1 MNHERIGLR
10 SESRWLA
17 IPKSFIPYGI
27 NKEGTK
33 VTKGLRWRFITLMAA
48 LVIILGG
55 ASAFLI
61 NEGTFV
67 NSTVHD
73 QLAAQ
78 QIFFPAASTEV
89 AGGALDPAEFPDLQ
103 QYAGQQVD
111 NGVKAKAYAE
121 GFLGRHLAK
130 VANGLH
136 YAQIDTKSGTAAQIA
151 TATAQKATLFQG
163 ETLKNMLLNA
173 WGWSMLATYTIYG
186 GYALL
191 IAALVV
197 LAALVFELFFATK
210 PEEVVVPKPAASGRP
225 LTA

>member
-1 MNHERIGLR
+1 
-10 SESRWLA
+10 
-17 IPKSFIPYGI
+17 
-27 NKEGTK
+27 

-67 NSTVHD
+67 NTTIHD

-78 QIFFPAASTEV
+78 QIFFPPASAAV
-89 AGGALDPAEFPDLQ
+89 PGGSLDPAVYPDLQ

-111 NGVKAKAYAE
+111 SGVKAKAYAE
-121 GFLGRHLAK
+121 GFLGHHLAM
-130 VANGLH
+130 VANGKT
-136 YAQIDTKSGTAAQIA
+136 YSQIDTKSGTAADIA
-151 TATAQKATLFQG
+151 KATAQKATLFQG

-173 WGWSMLATYTIYG
+173 WGWSMLATYTTYG

-191 IAALVV
+191 VAALGV
-197 LAALVFELFFATK
+197 LAALVFEIFFATK
-210 PEEVVVPKPAASGRP
+210 PEEVVVPRP
-225 LTA
+225 KATGSPVIA

>member
-1 MNHERIGLR
+1 V
-10 SESRWLA
+10 A
-17 IPKSFIPYGI
+17 
-27 NKEGTK
+27 
-33 VTKGLRWRFITLMAA
+33 KGLRWRFITLMAA

-61 NEGTFV
+61 NEGNFV

-78 QIFFPAASTEV
+78 QIFFPAASAEV
-89 AGGALDPAEFPDLQ
+89 PGGALDPAEFPDLQ

-121 GFLGRHLAK
+121 GFLGRHLDK
-130 VANGLH
+130 VAGGKH
-136 YAQIDTKSGTAAQIA
+136 YAQIDTKSGTAAENA
-151 TATAQKATLFQG
+151 TAVAQKATLFQG

-173 WGWSMLATYTIYG
+173 WGWSTLATYTTYG

-191 IAALVV
+191 LAALTV
-197 LAALVFELFFATK
+197 LIALVFEAFFATK
-210 PEEVVVPKPAASGRP
+210 PEKVVVPKGSASSRP
-225 LTA
+225 VTA

>member
-1 MNHERIGLR
+1 
-10 SESRWLA
+10 
-17 IPKSFIPYGI
+17 
-27 NKEGTK
+27 

-55 ASAFLI
+55 ASVFLI

-78 QIFFPAASTEV
+78 QIFFPAATTEV
-89 AGGALDPAEFPDLQ
+89 PGGALDPAEFPDLQ

-111 NGVKAKAYAE
+111 NGTKAKAYAE
-121 GFLGRHLAK
+121 GFLGRHLDK
-130 VANGLH
+130 VANGKH
-136 YAQIDTKSGTAAQIA
+136 YSQIDTKSGTAAENA

-173 WGWSMLATYTIYG
+173 WGWSMLATYTTYG

-191 IAALVV
+191 LAALVV
-197 LAALVFELFFATK
+197 LAAVVFELFFATK
-210 PEEVVVPKPAASGRP
+210 PEEVKVPRATVSGRP
-225 LTA
+225 VTA

>member
-1 MNHERIGLR
+1 MNR
-10 SESRWLA
+10 
-17 IPKSFIPYGI
+17 
-27 NKEGTK
+27 
-33 VTKGLRWRFITLMAA
+33 GLRWRFLTLMAA

-67 NSTVHD
+67 NNTIHD
-73 QLAAQ
+73 QLSAQ
-78 QIFFPAASTEV
+78 QIFFPAATTEV

-121 GFLGRHLAK
+121 GFLGRHLEA
-130 VANGLH
+130 VAGGKT
-136 YAQIDTKSGTAAQIA
+136 YSQIDTKSGTAAQIA

-173 WGWSMLATYTIYG
+173 WGWSMLATYTLYG
-186 GYALL
+186 GFALL
-191 IAALVV
+191 IAALGV
-197 LAALVFELFFATK
+197 LAGLVFELFFASKT
-210 PEEVVVPKPAASGRP
+210 EEVVVPKPQAAGTP
-225 LTA
+225 VTA

>member
-1 MNHERIGLR
+1 M
-10 SESRWLA
+10 
-17 IPKSFIPYGI
+17 
-27 NKEGTK
+27 
-33 VTKGLRWRFITLMAA
+33 TKGLRWRFITLMAA

-61 NEGTFV
+61 NEGNFV

-78 QIFFPAASTEV
+78 QIFFPDATNAV
-89 AGGALDPAEFPDLQ
+89 PGGSLDPAEFPDLQ

-111 NGVKAKAYAE
+111 NGTKAKAYAE

-136 YAQIDTKSGTAAQIA
+136 YAQIDTHTGTAAQIA

-173 WGWSMLATYTIYG
+173 WGWSMLATYTTYG

-191 IAALVV
+191 LAALVV

-210 PEEVVVPKPAASGRP
+210 PDEIVVRKPKASGSP
-225 LTA
+225 VTA

>member
-1 MNHERIGLR
+1 
-10 SESRWLA
+10 
-17 IPKSFIPYGI
+17 
-27 NKEGTK
+27 

-61 NEGTFV
+61 NEGNFV
-67 NSTVHD
+67 NNTVHD

-89 AGGALDPAEFPDLQ
+89 PGGALDPTEFGDLQ

-121 GFLGRHLAK
+121 GFLGRHLDK

-136 YAQIDTKSGTAAQIA
+136 YSQIDTKTGTAAQIA

-173 WGWSMLATYTIYG
+173 WGWSMLATYTTYG

-191 IAALVV
+191 LAALVV
-197 LAALVFELFFATK
+197 LAALIFELFFATK
-210 PEEVVVPKPAASGRP
+210 PEEVVVPKPKASGSP
-225 LTA
+225 VTA

>member
-1 MNHERIGLR
+1 M
-10 SESRWLA
+10 
-17 IPKSFIPYGI
+17 
-27 NKEGTK
+27 
-33 VTKGLRWRFITLMAA
+33 TKGLRWRFITLMAA

-61 NEGTFV
+61 NEGNFV

-78 QIFFPAASTEV
+78 QIFFPAATTEV
-89 AGGALDPAEFPDLQ
+89 PGGALDPAEFPDLQ

-111 NGVKAKAYAE
+111 NGVKAKAYAD

-130 VANGLH
+130 VANGLR
-136 YAQIDTKSGTAAQIA
+136 YSQIDTKTGTAAQIA

-163 ETLKNMLLNA
+163 ETLRNMLLNA
-173 WGWSMLATYTIYG
+173 WGWSMLATYTTYG

-191 IAALVV
+191 LAALGV
-197 LAALVFELFFATK
+197 LAALVFEVFFATR
-210 PEEVVVPKPAASGRP
+210 PEEVVVPKPKASSSP
-225 LTA
+225 VIA